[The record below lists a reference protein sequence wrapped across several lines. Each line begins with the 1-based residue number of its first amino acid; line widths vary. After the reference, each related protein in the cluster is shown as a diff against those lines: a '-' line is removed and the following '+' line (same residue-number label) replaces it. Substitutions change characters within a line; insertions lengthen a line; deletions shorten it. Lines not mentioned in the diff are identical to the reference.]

1 MLQRLYKKKEP
12 FYCRKLRLAILVC
25 LVVFVN
31 LIVMNPV
38 FAGIVNEELSGSQQ
52 SIQIDKE
59 TKENIALIK
68 KTLSKDYPGMFREA
82 GGTLAYKF
90 LTPGSDAYSD
100 VLWDWDSWLSNV
112 AIRQALLFTT
122 GEKEKK
128 SASEYEKGCILNFLS
143 MNTGDGWIPISIS
156 RNPNSQNELF
166 EKKKN
171 FHDENMHKPCLVQHA
186 AFIIQQNNG
195 DVSWLFGYYDK
206 LKSFLKNY
214 HDYSRHE
221 KTGLYY
227 WQTDFAIGV
236 DNDPSTFYRPHKS
249 SGSIYLNAMMY
260 KELLAMSYISGLMKE
275 PEDAEKYTNEAVN
288 LKTAIQNQCWDA
300 KDGIY
305 YSVDL
310 NILPIDTKSVLH
322 QGAPRTW
329 ESVIERIGEWSGF
342 MSLWA
347 GIATAEQAK
356 RIVEEHIQNPNSF
369 NANYGI
375 RTLDKREKM
384 YSLIKSGN
392 PSCWLGPVWG
402 ISNYMTWKGLVN
414 YGYTKEARELAIK
427 TIHLFGEDLRKNG
440 QLHEYYHPDTG
451 EGLNNMGFQ
460 NWNYLVLN
468 MIAWLEGDPVV
479 SEF

>member
-1 MLQRLYKKKEP
+1 MGLNSK
-12 FYCRKLRLAILVC
+12 FIIVTLVC
-25 LVVFVN
+25 MFSCKFHTATASQKATVN
-31 LIVMNPV
+31 
-38 FAGIVNEELSGSQQ
+38 
-52 SIQIDKE
+52 IDKKTRE
-59 TKENIALIK
+59 YINLIK
-68 KTLSKDYPGMFREA
+68 KSLNKDYLGMFRE
-82 GGTLAYKF
+82 GDGILPYKF
-90 LTPGSDAYSD
+90 LTPGSDSYSN
-100 VLWDWDSWLSNV
+100 VLWDWDSWLSDV
-112 AIRQALLFTT
+112 AIRQALAFGKDE
-122 GEKEKK
+122 GEKKI
-128 SASEYEKGCILNFLS
+128 AFEYEKGCILNFLS
-143 MNTGDGWIPISIS
+143 KNTGDGWIPISIS
-156 RNPNSQNELF
+156 RKPDSQNELF
-166 EKKKN
+166 EKKQN
-171 FHDENMHKPCLVQHA
+171 FHEENMHKPCLVQHA
-186 AFIIQQNNG
+186 AFIVQQNNG
-195 DVSWLFGYYDK
+195 DVSWLLGNYDK

-214 HDYSRHE
+214 HDYSMHE

-260 KELLAMSYISGLMKE
+260 RELLAMSYISGLMKQI
-275 PEDAEKYTNEAVN
+275 EDAEKYANEAAN

-300 KDGIY
+300 KDGMY

-310 NILPIDTKSVLH
+310 NILPIDAKSLLH

-329 ESVIERIGEWSGF
+329 EAVIERIGSWSGF

-369 NANYGI
+369 NSNYGI

-392 PSCWLGPVWG
+392 PSCWLGPVLG
-402 ISNYMTWKGLVN
+402 ISNYMTWKGLIK
-414 YGYTKEARELAIK
+414 YGYTKEASELAIK
-427 TIHLFGEDLRKNG
+427 TINLFGEDLRKNG

-468 MIAWLEGDPVV
+468 MISWMEKGQYI